1 MRTSEE
7 APAPDVRHADGD
19 GSLRRDSIGLISTAA
34 LTAAYMGPAL
44 SIYALFGPM
53 YAIVG
58 NGVGFMMMIAAGLT
72 LLSAISF
79 GMLAK
84 EIPSAGGVY
93 AWTKVALGD
102 SAGLMI
108 GIICAIY
115 YTICLIFP
123 PIVFGQFFNELLK
136 EIGFSHTGPW
146 TLLAGGLIMLILAAR
161 VTYRRILVS
170 SELAL
175 TLLLIELAVV
185 VSLAAT
191 FIVMAIKHGTF
202 TLAPLT
208 LGACTGRW
216 KGVLLALPLG
226 LLSMACDA
234 ATPASEETKNAKWTI
249 PVAVVLTCALVGL
262 WYAVGFSGFALG
274 TNPADQAALSDY
286 ISPIIPMAQRVWG
299 PFRFLVA
306 LTAMSA
312 AMGGFIPGAIAASRV
327 VFAMGRE
334 GKIHRKLGTVHE
346 KTQTPWN
353 ALHLVYAAVL
363 IGAFVPLWL
372 VGPDKM
378 MEWWG
383 YVFGWFVGVVYV
395 AANIVNIVFYWR
407 FRRAQFHLVW
417 NLAVPALAIIVQSFV
432 IWQGVFVQLWQAGT
446 SGRSAQAFIAV
457 ATLAIGGYVV
467 WVAGRKEPVGFPVV
481 MENAR

>member
-1 MRTSEE
+1 
-7 APAPDVRHADGD
+7 
-19 GSLRRDSIGLISTAA
+19 
-34 LTAAYMGPAL
+34 
-44 SIYALFGPM
+44 
-53 YAIVG
+53 
-58 NGVGFMMMIAAGLT
+58 
-72 LLSAISF
+72 
-79 GMLAK
+79 
-84 EIPSAGGVY
+84 
-93 AWTKVALGD
+93 
-102 SAGLMI
+102 
-108 GIICAIY
+108 
-115 YTICLIFP
+115 
-123 PIVFGQFFNELLK
+123 
-136 EIGFSHTGPW
+136 
-146 TLLAGGLIMLILAAR
+146 
-161 VTYRRILVS
+161 
-170 SELAL
+170 
-175 TLLLIELAVV
+175 
-185 VSLAAT
+185 
-191 FIVMAIKHGTF
+191 
-202 TLAPLT
+202 
-208 LGACTGRW
+208 
-216 KGVLLALPLG
+216 
-226 LLSMACDA
+226 
-234 ATPASEETKNAKWTI
+234 
-249 PVAVVLTCALVGL
+249 
-262 WYAVGFSGFALG
+262 
-274 TNPADQAALSDY
+274 
-286 ISPIIPMAQRVWG
+286 
-299 PFRFLVA
+299 
-306 LTAMSA
+306 
-312 AMGGFIPGAIAASRV
+312 
-327 VFAMGRE
+327 MGRE